1 MQKNLLI
8 RIQKSQHQR
17 WSNPP
22 NPIMVVAVTMGGD
35 LLSTPPL
42 LSTNRTA
49 AIVALFHSPNLSPII
64 VLAFKIYWHIAFF
77 SVSMKLRM
85 TYASEGLTKC
95 QNWRNISWQWME
107 HDPPLSMLIHLGEAL
122 SASWEETF
130 SQFFF
135 HERPAACRATST
147 AAQNLAYPK
156 TWTKTL
162 WKTERLPENW
172 GEKRPFMV
180 WGSRPH
186 R

>member
-1 MQKNLLI
+1 
-8 RIQKSQHQR
+8 
-17 WSNPP
+17 
-22 NPIMVVAVTMGGD
+22 MVVAITMGGD

-64 VLAFKIYWHIAFF
+64 VLAFKIYWHITFF
-77 SVSMKLRM
+77 NLSMKLRIL
-85 TYASEGLTKC
+85 YIRKCRIDKVPKLTKYFRTMDGTRSATKYA
-95 QNWRNISWQWME
+95 NPPWWSPLSELRRNIFA
-107 HDPPLSMLIHLGEAL
+107 I
-122 SASWEETF
+122 
-130 SQFFF
+130 FF

-180 WGSRPH
+180 WGSPPH

>member
-1 MQKNLLI
+1 
-8 RIQKSQHQR
+8 
-17 WSNPP
+17 
-22 NPIMVVAVTMGGD
+22 MVVAVTMGGD

-64 VLAFKIYWHIAFF
+64 VLAFKIYWHITFF
-77 SVSMKLRM
+77 NFSTKLRL
-85 TYASEGLTKC
+85 TYASAGLPKC
-95 QNWRNISWQWME
+95 QNWRNISAQWME
-107 HDPPLSMLIHLGEAL
+107 HDPQLSMLIHLGEAL
-122 SASWEETF
+122 RESWEETF
-130 SQFFF
+130 SQFF
-135 HERPAACRATST
+135 ST
-147 AAQNLAYPK
+147 RDLRLAEPPAAQNLAYPK

-180 WGSRPH
+180 WGSPPH

>member
-64 VLAFKIYWHIAFF
+64 VLAFKIYWHNAFF
-77 SVSMKLRM
+77 SVSMKLRL
-85 TYASEGLTKC
+85 TYASAGLTKC
-95 QNWRNISWQWME
+95 QNWRNISAQWME

-130 SQFFF
+130 SQFF
-135 HERPAACRATST
+135 ST
-147 AAQNLAYPK
+147 RDLRLAEPPAAQNLAYPK

-180 WGSRPH
+180 WGSPPH

>member
-1 MQKNLLI
+1 
-8 RIQKSQHQR
+8 
-17 WSNPP
+17 
-22 NPIMVVAVTMGGD
+22 MVVAITMRGD

-64 VLAFKIYWHIAFF
+64 VLAFKIYWHVTFF
-77 SVSMKLRM
+77 SVSMKLRL
-85 TYASEGLTKC
+85 TYASAGLPKC
-95 QNWRNISWQWME
+95 QNWRNISAQWME

-130 SQFFF
+130 SQFFSTRDLRLA
-135 HERPAACRATST
+135 EPPAP
-147 AAQNLAYPK
+147 QNLAYPK

-180 WGSRPH
+180 WGPRPH